1 MNEKEKLE
9 KRIAG
14 LPKEAERQIE
24 EKRAA
29 MDAMVKREAEYK
41 ATRAKAID
49 SRKLEEDRLKKEFFK
64 RR

>member
-9 KRIAG
+9 KRISG
-14 LPKEAERQIE
+14 LGKEAERQIE

-29 MDAMVKREAEYK
+29 SKAFMESEAKVKA
-41 ATRAKAID
+41 ARAKERAD
-49 SRKLEEDRLKKEFFK
+49 RRLKEDRLKKEFFK